1 MGVAATTRIIDR
13 LRECIDQKIITQ
25 PSEVLPAVQAELY
38 DLIEP
43 CEEFLAIDPDKKPFV
58 ILMVGVNGVGK
69 TTTIGKLA
77 RRYLDE
83 GKRVMLAA
91 GDTFRAAAVE
101 QLQVWGERN
110 DVPVVAQGTGA
121 DTAAVIYDA
130 LHSARARNID
140 VLIADTAGR
149 LHTQSNLMAELE
161 KIVRVM
167 KKIEIGRAHV

>member
-43 CEEFLAIDPDKKPFV
+43 CEEFLAVDSGKKPFV

-77 RRYLDE
+77 RRFLDE
-83 GKRVMLAA
+83 GKRVMRSEELR
-91 GDTFRAAAVE
+91 DVK
-101 QLQVWGERN
+101 ER
-110 DVPVVAQGTGA
+110 
-121 DTAAVIYDA
+121 
-130 LHSARARNID
+130 RW
-140 VLIADTAGR
+140 
-149 LHTQSNLMAELE
+149 
-161 KIVRVM
+161 
-167 KKIEIGRAHV
+167 